1 MAERRDL
8 AKRFKLSADYLDQ
21 VRKRLAEAAHPEL
34 DDKAGKEI
42 IRDIEPAAHPV
53 DGEEL
58 FNKIVAEL
66 TSLVVFDKEDTDLP
80 SGAIATALWV
90 ISTHYYEP
98 FPAAREPPT
107 ISSITRPA

>member
-8 AKRFKLSADYLDQ
+8 AKRFKLRADYLDQ
-21 VRKRLAEAAHPEL
+21 VRKRLAEAANPEL
-34 DDKAGKEI
+34 GDKAGVEI

-58 FNKIVAEL
+58 FRKLVAEL
-66 TSLVVFDKEDTDLP
+66 TGLVVFDKDDTELP

-98 FPAAREPPT
+98 FPAAASRST
-107 ISSITRPA
+107 ISSTTRPA